1 MRNAIQPGSYDPFT
15 YGHKDITDRILPF
28 CEKLYLAIWVNAS
41 KAGKNMFS
49 LQERMQMLRHLY
61 ADNEKVEVV
70 AFRGMLTDFCYENK
84 LNPIIRGQRNT
95 KDFDEQ
101 KEFQRAIERQKLWW
115 IETFFLNASRDKE
128 DISSSYV
135 KWILQEQGDAVK
147 DYVPLNIKQALE
159 GRMLWQ
165 YMMGLTG
172 TIWSGKSYATE
183 KIMQIA
189 KKNGI
194 PAHNLDLDKIGHE
207 IQGSLQ
213 EEAYQDVRTH
223 IANIF
228 WHHVQHEDGSIIGKE
243 LWKIVFS
250 DPLKMKTLNEIMA
263 TPMAVRLRRQMY
275 NKNWMLLYNAALI
288 AEAGKMYVPNNNILL
303 MDIDPETQ
311 AQRLRERWHDDAEIT
326 RRVSS
331 QFSTQVKADIFEDA
345 IAKDKQWSLMKISWK
360 STDEEFEQYFN
371 QMLTKIDSFGELR
384 IIWLFN
390 RLGVKED
397 PKKLFVQLRDIYDR
411 LGDGSWE
418 RDEIADKMKGSYHR
432 RLHVIDCLNEFY
444 HIRHLVKNPD
454 AMECAILFHDVI
466 YDPLSKTNEEDSA
479 IYAEKILRERGLP
492 ADFIAEVKRYIL
504 LTTHTTIP
512 EDMDGKYMVDIDVS
526 IFWKE
531 FRKYLQ
537 YSKDVRREYYMYPDA
552 KYKSGRKDVLKF
564 FLGKENIFHTEYFQE
579 LYKDK
584 AKQNIQHELD
594 LLEE

>member
-1 MRNAIQPGSYDPFT
+1 MKNVIQPGSYDPFT
-15 YGHKDITDRILPF
+15 YGHKDITDRVLPF
-28 CEKLYLAIWVNAS
+28 CEKLYIAIWVNPS

-70 AFRGMLTDFCYENK
+70 AFRGMLTDFCYENN
-84 LNPIIRGQRNT
+84 LNPIIRWQRNT

-101 KEFQRAIERQKLWW
+101 KEFQRAAERQKLW
-115 IETFFLNASRDKE
+115 IETIFLNASRDKE

-135 KWILQEQGDAVK
+135 KWVLQEQWDAVK
-147 DYVPLNIKQALE
+147 EYVPLNIKQALE

-189 KKNGI
+189 RKNGI
-194 PAHNLDLDKIGHE
+194 PSHNLDLDKIGHE
-207 IQGSLQ
+207 IQGNLQ
-213 EEAYQDVRTH
+213 EAAYQEVRAN
-223 IANIF
+223 IANVF
-228 WHHVQHEDGSIIGKE
+228 WHHVQHKDGSIIGKE

-250 DPLKMKTLNEIMA
+250 NPLKMKTLNEIMA

-275 NKNWMLLYNAALI
+275 NKKWILLYNAALI
-288 AEAGKMYVPNNNILL
+288 AEAGKMHIPNNNILL

-311 AQRLRERWHDDAEIT
+311 AQRLKERWHDDAEIT

-331 QFSTQVKADIFEDA
+331 QFSTQTKVDIFEAGID
-345 IAKDKQWSLMKISWK
+345 KDKQWSLIKISWK
-360 STDEEFEQYFN
+360 STDAEFEQYFN

-390 RLGVKED
+390 RLGARED
-397 PKKLFVQLRDIYDR
+397 PKKLFAQLRDMYDR
-411 LGDGSWE
+411 LWDGSWE

-444 HIRHLVKNPD
+444 QIRHLVKTPD
-454 AMECAILFHDVI
+454 AMECAILFHDIVCT
-466 YDPLSKTNEEDSA
+466 PGSQTNEEESA
-479 IYAEKILRERGLP
+479 MYAEKMLTQRGLP
-492 ADFIAEVKRYIL
+492 ADFIADVKRYIL
-504 LTTHTTIP
+504 LTKHTRIP

-526 IFWKE
+526 IFWKDL
-531 FRKYLQ
+531 RKYLQ
-537 YSKDVRREYYMYPDA
+537 YSKDIRREYSMYSNA
-552 KYKSGRKDVLKF
+552 QYKAWRKDVLNF
-564 FLGKENIFHTEYFQE
+564 FLKKENIFHTEYFQE

-584 AKQNIQHELD
+584 AKENIHYELS
-594 LLEE
+594 LLGE